1 MNTTA
6 NMITIAILYAINI
19 RLFKDSSSG
28 LSPVKKSVSFL
39 IPSNNSKIAIS
50 ISAPTVIP
58 TIINRNRYMAFHP
71 LNDIIQFKSNKNI

>member
-6 NMITIAILYAINI
+6 NMSIIAILYTISI
-19 RLFKDSSSG
+19 RVFKYSSSG

-39 IPSNNSKIAIS
+39 IPSNNSKIAVS

-58 TIINRNRYMAFHP
+58 TMINKNRSMAFHP
-71 LNDIIQFKSNKNI
+71 LNDIIQFKSSKNI